1 VCRRCQQGLDAGK
14 ISSPGGSG
22 EVFFLDI
29 PFYRTRPG
37 RNKWI
42 WKIAKGVE
50 MRFEQHPYFG
60 PGAAAC
66 ETEPHWQIKVG
77 KRNIGK
83 WMPGD
88 PIPGIF

>member
-1 VCRRCQQGLDAGK
+1 MNDLLGFEGEPVPDVPGL
-14 ISSPGGSG
+14 PGPPDWG
-22 EVFFLDI
+22 
-29 PFYRTRPG
+29 TPG

-88 PIPGIF
+88 PIPGLF